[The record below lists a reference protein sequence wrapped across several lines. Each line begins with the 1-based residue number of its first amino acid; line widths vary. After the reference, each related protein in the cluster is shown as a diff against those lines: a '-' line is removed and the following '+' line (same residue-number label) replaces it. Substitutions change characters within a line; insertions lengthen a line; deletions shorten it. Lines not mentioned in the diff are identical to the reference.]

1 MLNYDDNPEKIN
13 FGFSKVDFD
22 QKKGLVKEVFS
33 NVANKYD
40 LMNDLMSLGVH
51 RLWKDR
57 FIKQI
62 PNLSSNILD
71 VASGSGDI
79 AFRIIERSKMRNIM
93 TNITLSDI
101 NTDML
106 EVARSK
112 AIDKNILT
120 GLNYITADAENLPF
134 EDNSFDY
141 YTIAFGIRNVSDINK
156 VLREAHRVLKPMGKF
171 LCLEFSKVEH
181 HLLKKLYDFYSFN
194 IIPKIGKAIAD
205 NESAYQYLV
214 ESIKLFPDQDS
225 FLIMLKDA
233 GFNIAS
239 YENLTGGV
247 VAIHSG
253 YKL

>member
-1 MLNYDDNPEKIN
+1 MLNMDNNPEKIN
-13 FGFSKVDFD
+13 FGFAKVDFD
-22 QKKGLVKEVFS
+22 QKKNLVKEVFS

-40 LMNDLMSLGVH
+40 LMNDLMSLGIH
-51 RLWKDR
+51 RLWKDH

-79 AFRIIERSKMRNIM
+79 AFRIMERGRGRNI
-93 TNITLSDI
+93 TPNITLCDI
-101 NTDML
+101 NQEML
-106 EVARSK
+106 EVARNK
-112 AIDKNILT
+112 AIDSNILT
-120 GLNYITADAENLPF
+120 GLDYIIADAENLPF

-141 YTIAFGIRNVSDINK
+141 YTIAFGIRNVSDISK
-156 VLREAHRVLKPMGKF
+156 VLQEACRVLKPMGKF

-181 HLLKKLYDFYSFN
+181 HLLRKLYDFYSFN
-194 IIPKIGKAIAD
+194 IIPKIGKAVAD

-214 ESIKLFPDQDS
+214 ESIKLFPDQDN

-233 GFNIAS
+233 GFSMAS

-247 VAIHSG
+247 VAVHSG